1 MKDEARYPVRR
12 TARLGALLASGL
24 ALAVLENTI
33 LPWGMFLPVPG
44 AKLGLANLA
53 TLVAL
58 EMEGFGAAAAV
69 AGGRVL
75 LVAVFTGTLGAPAFW
90 LSLGGAVLSLFAM
103 GLVRHVPGVSV
114 IGTSMVGAVS
124 HNLGQFLALGVVLP
138 GAASPF
144 LLPWLVLLGLPAGL
158 VTGWLAKR
166 VVGRLMTTAPGA
178 YRNDG
183 HEGDE
188 ETSTKDNGQD

>member
-1 MKDEARYPVRR
+1 MPRIRPIKKNETKSQDYFSARRA
-12 TARLGALLASGL
+12 ARLGALIALGL
-24 ALAVLENTI
+24 ALAFLENTL
-33 LPWGMFLPVPG
+33 LPWGMILPVPG

-53 TLVAL
+53 TVVAL
-58 EMEGFGAAAAV
+58 ETEGFWAAATV

-75 LVAVFTGTLGAPAFW
+75 LAAVFTGTLGAAAFW

-114 IGTSMVGAVS
+114 LGTSMVGAVC

-158 VTGWLAKR
+158 ATGWLAKR
-166 VVGRLMTTAPGA
+166 VLGRLKTI
-178 YRNDG
+178 
-183 HEGDE
+183 
-188 ETSTKDNGQD
+188 STGPK